1 LWAPVRTL
9 REVAEGRRVL
19 LAFIVV
25 AVYAA
30 LGLVSSAV
38 GLLGGG
44 FERQIEAQSQQ
55 LPPGFE
61 NILGVII
68 ASSLVVGVLA
78 PFVYWLVV
86 AGVMHLVT
94 RFFGGTG
101 PFSGTLAVVGVAQ
114 APLVLSSVIS
124 LLLTLLGLALS
135 PGDFPQGGG
144 TALTVLGALSGL
156 IGLAA
161 LVWSVVLVV
170 IGAALARRIGY
181 GESAGSCAIS
191 CAGCLGLIILV
202 AVALGVIIALAFGG
216 LGSGTS

>member
-1 LWAPVRTL
+1 
-9 REVAEGRRVL
+9 VL

-44 FERQIEAQSQQ
+44 LERQIEAQGQQ

-61 NILGVII
+61 NVLGVII
-68 ASSLVVGVLA
+68 ASSLVIGVLS
-78 PFVYWLVV
+78 PFVNWLVV

-101 PFSGTLAVVGVAQ
+101 PFSGTLAAVGVAQ
-114 APLVLSSVIS
+114 VPLVLASVIS
-124 LLLTLLGLALS
+124 LPLAGLGAVLG
-135 PGDFPQGGG
+135 PEDFTQGGG
-144 TALTVLGALSGL
+144 TALTILGVLNGL

-161 LVWSVVLVV
+161 FVWFVVLVV
-170 IGAALARRIGY
+170 IGSALARRIGY

-202 AVALGVIIALAFGG
+202 VVAVGVIIALAFGG
-216 LGSGTS
+216 LGGGTS